1 MRNPYDVLEVSQNAS
16 DEEIKKAY
24 RLLSRKYH
32 PDANVNNP
40 NKEQAEERFKEVQQ
54 AYDQIMKERQQ
65 GTAGGPY
72 GSAYGGYGSG
82 NSYGNAGS
90 YGAGQGSSY
99 GYGNTNGYGNTGS
112 SGGYY
117 DSRGYYQRNDNP
129 QMQAVLHFINVGHY
143 QDALNL
149 LERMGASERTARWYY
164 FSAVANAGIGNNV
177 TAKEQAERALSMEPS
192 NMEYRR
198 FLSQLEFSG
207 QWYNQQGE
215 KYGGGAYINPVSCCT
230 TLCMVNLFCN
240 SFYMCFPH

>member
-1 MRNPYDVLEVSQNAS
+1 MRNPYEVLGVSQNAS

-24 RLLSRKYH
+24 RQLSRKYH

-40 NKEQAEERFKEVQQ
+40 NKEAAEERFKEVQQ

-82 NSYGNAGS
+82 NGYGSSYGSNTS
-90 YGAGQGSSY
+90 SEYGGSSY
-99 GYGNTNGYGNTGS
+99 GYGYGGNSG
-112 SGGYY
+112 GGYY
-117 DSRGYYQRNDNP
+117 QNQGNYQRNDNP
-129 QMQAVLHFINVGHY
+129 EMQAVVHFINVGHY

-149 LERMGASERTARWYY
+149 LERMGVSERNARWYY
-164 FSAVANAGIGNNV
+164 YSAVANAGVGNNV
-177 TAKEQAERALSMEPS
+177 TAKEQARRALEMEPS

-207 QWYNQQGE
+207 QWYTRQGE
-215 KYGGGAYINPVSCCT
+215 EFGGGAYINPASCCT
-230 TLCMVNLFCN
+230 TLCLVNLFCN